1 MTKTEA
7 VIHVIKNMEEQSV
20 KNLLA
25 KILQVNDII
34 AAQLFDGLV
43 DAGLIF
49 RSNGHFEIK
58 KFTDTKIMTV
68 GDE

>member
-1 MTKTEA
+1 MTKSEA
-7 VIHVIKNMEEQSV
+7 VISVINNMEEQSV
-20 KNLLA
+20 KKLLA

-58 KFTDTKIMTV
+58 NLTDTKIMTV
-68 GDE
+68 GGE